1 MKIAC
6 LRIVLR
12 HVPVL
17 QLHVHV
23 QAQVMI
29 RLETIFREIIPK
41 LQQNNITITTNKT
54 IRPISWNSSLVKSFF
69 NE

>member
-1 MKIAC
+1 MKKLGKKAKVLKIAC

-29 RLETIFREIIPK
+29 RLETIFREM
-41 LQQNNITITTNKT
+41 
-54 IRPISWNSSLVKSFF
+54 
-69 NE
+69 

>member
-23 QAQVMI
+23 ANKFH
-29 RLETIFREIIPK
+29 FRI
-41 LQQNNITITTNKT
+41 LYTF
-54 IRPISWNSSLVKSFF
+54 L
-69 NE
+69 

>member
-29 RLETIFREIIPK
+29 RLETIFRDVK
-41 LQQNNITITTNKT
+41 ADSAGTIV
-54 IRPISWNSSLVKSFF
+54 WL
-69 NE
+69 

>member
-17 QLHVHV
+17 QLHVPV
-23 QAQVMI
+23 MQV
-29 RLETIFREIIPK
+29 TGKVIF
-41 LQQNNITITTNKT
+41 Q
-54 IRPISWNSSLVKSFF
+54 
-69 NE
+69 

>member
-29 RLETIFREIIPK
+29 WIVNTFSDK
-41 LQQNNITITTNKT
+41 
-54 IRPISWNSSLVKSFF
+54 FF
-69 NE
+69 

>member
-1 MKIAC
+1 MCRPDGRHVLNNQGTDDYVLTKYMKIAC

-29 RLETIFREIIPK
+29 RLETIFREM
-41 LQQNNITITTNKT
+41 
-54 IRPISWNSSLVKSFF
+54 
-69 NE
+69 

>member
-29 RLETIFREIIPK
+29 VSGK
-41 LQQNNITITTNKT
+41 
-54 IRPISWNSSLVKSFF
+54 
-69 NE
+69 

>member
-1 MKIAC
+1 MTFVRYYDHKFIEEEVKKMKKLGKKAKVHEIAC

-29 RLETIFREIIPK
+29 RLETIFREM
-41 LQQNNITITTNKT
+41 
-54 IRPISWNSSLVKSFF
+54 
-69 NE
+69 

>member
-29 RLETIFREIIPK
+29 RQGDVKADSAGTIVW
-41 LQQNNITITTNKT
+41 L
-54 IRPISWNSSLVKSFF
+54 
-69 NE
+69 

>member
-1 MKIAC
+1 MKKLGKKAKVHENSLSAC
-6 LRIVLR
+6 ILR

-29 RLETIFREIIPK
+29 RLETIFREM
-41 LQQNNITITTNKT
+41 
-54 IRPISWNSSLVKSFF
+54 
-69 NE
+69 

>member
-29 RLETIFREIIPK
+29 RLETIFDIV
-41 LQQNNITITTNKT
+41 NIG
-54 IRPISWNSSLVKSFF
+54 LHFF
-69 NE
+69 HKDVRLYAASCSEV